1 MSIAA
6 DLTSADLTAPALAE
20 LARTIAAHPEEWV
33 QEARFRTEGR
43 WYARLRKD
51 ENHEVWLIGWL
62 PGQATGFHDHGDSR
76 GAFAV
81 AFGSLEEHH
90 VAVGGPE
97 SREVARGVDAG
108 GSRSFGSGYIHDV
121 RNASSAPAL
130 SVHAYSPPL
139 SIMNTY
145 DFSGGQLVQLA
156 TEQEADW

>member
-1 MSIAA
+1 MSITAEPTA
-6 DLTSADLTAPALAE
+6 SDLSAPALAE
-20 LARTIAAHPEEWV
+20 LARTIAARPEEWV

-43 WYARLRKD
+43 WYERLRQD

-62 PGQATGFHDHGDSR
+62 PGHATGFHDHGDSR

-90 VAVGGPE
+90 VALGGPE
-97 SREVARGVDAG
+97 SRAVARPVDAG

-121 RNASSAPAL
+121 RNTSSAPAL
-130 SVHAYSPPL
+130 SVHVYSPPL

-145 DFSGGQLVQLA
+145 DFSGGQLVHLA

>member
-1 MSIAA
+1 MSITAEPTA
-6 DLTSADLTAPALAE
+6 SDLSAPALAE
-20 LARTIAAHPEEWV
+20 LARTIAARPEEWV

-43 WYARLRKD
+43 WYERLRQD

-62 PGQATGFHDHGDSR
+62 PGHATGFHDHGDSR

-81 AFGSLEEHH
+81 AFGSLAEHH
-90 VAVGGPE
+90 VALGGPE
-97 SREVARGVDAG
+97 SRAVARPVDAG

-121 RNASSAPAL
+121 RNTSSAPAL
-130 SVHAYSPPL
+130 SVHVYSPPL

-145 DFSGGQLVQLA
+145 DFSGGQLVHLA